1 MAGRSSSLS
10 MVSAHRLFAPAR
22 SLQHAADPPPALE
35 LDEADI
41 IWGGGGAS
49 ASSSPVDTY
58 GRTLSS
64 MSSTPSKAS
73 KPRAA
78 APRDVA
84 GGPASLPVDIPDW
97 SKILGPE
104 YTGGGSSAGRWPSDE
119 RGGDAY
125 LDRGEGGGGR
135 QWVPPHEQL
144 MCRERAA
151 ASFSVREGAGR
162 TLKGRDLRR
171 VRNAIWEKTGFQ
183 D

>member
-22 SLQHAADPPPALE
+22 PLQHAADPALE

-41 IWGGGGAS
+41 IWGTGGAV
-49 ASSSPVDTY
+49 ASSPVDTY
-58 GRTLSS
+58 GRALSA
-64 MSSTPSKAS
+64 STPASKAS

-78 APRDVA
+78 APRDA
-84 GGPASLPVDIPDW
+84 AGGGPASMPVNIPDW
-97 SKILGPE
+97 SKILGAE
-104 YTGGGSSAGRWPSDE
+104 YGGGSAGAGRWPSDD
-119 RGGDAY
+119 RGDAY
-125 LDRGEGGGGR
+125 LERGDGG
-135 QWVPPHEQL
+135 WMPPHEQL